1 MEPEPSPRPS
11 PPADIPNVPS
21 ITTTSSAVDL
31 PAGWST
37 AVSPIDGR
45 VYYWNASSGAT
56 SWSHPNMTSPPR
68 VAATPSVAAQPTTPI
83 EMAPSLGDYSGI
95 IAARS
100 SMDKEKDIEVGS
112 STLTSKTEY
121 AAMTD
126 KGDFHDY
133 DPKQAVINSHRL
145 LSILALILFF
155 PLGMIAFCRSL
166 STVTKYRQGRFA
178 TAHDHSQQTL
188 LFSRIS
194 IIIGVLM
201 WSYVAYCFF
210 AGPGPY
216 VLEVP
221 DNWWPRWE

>member
-1 MEPEPSPRPS
+1 MDPDSPTRPS
-11 PPADIPNVPS
+11 PPADTSNV
-21 ITTTSSAVDL
+21 TAVHAGDL
-31 PAGWST
+31 PEGWST

-45 VYYWNASSGAT
+45 VYYWNSSTGAT
-56 SWSHPNMTSPPR
+56 SWTHPNVTGS
-68 VAATPSVAAQPTTPI
+68 TPI
-83 EMAPSLGDYSGI
+83 PAPPTNNGIDMVPSMGDFSGI

-100 SMDKEKDIEVGS
+100 TSVDDECEKDIEVGS

-133 DPKQAVINSHRL
+133 DPNQATIRTHRWY
-145 LSILALILFF
+145 SILAFILFF
-155 PLGMIAFCRSL
+155 PLGMIALCRSC
-166 STVTKYRQGRFA
+166 STVSKYKQGRFE

-194 IIIGVLM
+194 CIIGVFF
-201 WSYVAYCFF
+201 WSYIAYCFF

-216 VLEVP
+216 VLEIP
-221 DNWWPRWE
+221 AEWWPRME